1 MLVIDFHMVY
11 NVYIII
17 YIHVYCLVVWNIC
30 YVSIQLGIILPF
42 DELVFF
48 RGVGIPPTSKILM
61 DIIYHTT
68 RGNIQ
73 QIAPGAFLAE
83 FPCVNHL

>member
-17 YIHVYCLVVWNIC
+17 YIYVYWLVVWNIC
-30 YVSIQLGIILPF
+30 YASSQLGIILPF
-42 DELVFF
+42 DELIFF
-48 RGVGIPPTSKILM
+48 RGVGIPPTSTILM

-68 RGNIQ
+68 RWVTYNK
-73 QIAPGAFLAE
+73 L
-83 FPCVNHL
+83 HLGPSWRNSHV